1 MAGPTVTFD
10 GDVISSALSTEDA
23 PSAHKELGENFR
35 LEQGQIVAIYNT
47 DTPDNTR
54 VGQAYQTVYDV
65 KVSRPNGATEILRR
79 CPLLQPSFGGGINN
93 FFEVVSTDP
102 NADAQAKDKEKALK
116 RGHLVL
122 VGFMSGSKSSPV
134 ILGTLPHAHKA
145 AIARRPKKAKGT
157 HMEGEIQGLNF
168 MVNNDGS
175 LKIIFNGPRDDEG
188 KIVGKDGPTSVEID
202 KTGNI
207 IVKTNAKQT
216 IKVDRVGKKIRVD
229 NGPTYIDMDQEG
241 DKIQV
246 VAKIVEVGTGGLQPQ
261 VVGDDWKKMMEKLI
275 TEITKIYVPTGVGP
289 SGTPINTP
297 AFMAI
302 KAELKECLSKN
313 HKVEK

>member
-1 MAGPTVTFD
+1 MAGPTVTYE
-10 GDVISSALSTEDA
+10 GDVISSALSTDEA
-23 PSAHKELGENFR
+23 PDAHKELSENFR
-35 LEQGQIVAIYNT
+35 LEQGQVVAVYNI
-47 DTPDNTR
+47 DTSDNTR
-54 VGQAYQTVYDV
+54 VGKATQTVYDV
-65 KVSRPNGATEILRR
+65 SVVRPSGATEIIRR
-79 CPLLQPSFGGGINN
+79 CPLVQPGFGGGVNN
-93 FFEVVSTDP
+93 FFEAVMTDP
-102 NADAQAKDKEKALK
+102 KADAQKDTEKPLK

-122 VGFMSGSKSSPV
+122 LGYISGSKSSPV

-145 AIARRPKKAKGT
+145 AIARRPKKAKGVHT
-157 HMEGEIQGLNF
+157 EGEIQGLNF
-168 MVNNDGS
+168 MVTNEGS

-188 KIVGKDGPTSVEID
+188 KIVGKDGPTAIEID

-207 IVKTNAKQT
+207 IVTTNAKQT
-216 IKVDRVGKKIRVD
+216 VKIDRVGKKIRVD

-261 VVGDDWKKMMEKLI
+261 VVGDDWKSMMEELI

-297 AFMAI
+297 KFMAI
-302 KAELKECLSKN
+302 KAKLKECLSKN